1 MTRFSAK
8 YFNKNKAVKAIIF
21 TKDKRIKT
29 YYTNP
34 EGNTLTINGKSYT
47 INEQDWFI
55 NDGFPTY
62 IFNDSDAQPK
72 NPLNNKTVPVMTPDD
87 FNTAISSKVAKEIFD
102 ASGKGMDY
110 ATISLITSFVTLLAV
125 GVVGYLLTTN
135 FESLS
140 TTVNEIREVLRII
153 GGQ

>member
-1 MTRFSAK
+1 MTRFTAK
-8 YFNKNKAVKAIIF
+8 HFSKNTAVKAIIF

-29 YYTNP
+29 YYTKP

-47 INEQDWFI
+47 INDQDWFI

-72 NPLNNKTVPVMTPDD
+72 NPLINKTVPVMSPDD

-102 ASGKGMDY
+102 ASSKGMDT
-110 ATISLITSFVTLLAV
+110 ATLSLIISFVTLGGVA
-125 GVVGYLLTTN
+125 VVGYLLTTN
-135 FESLS
+135 FESLAA
-140 TTVNEIREVLRII
+140 TVNEIREVLRII

>member
-1 MTRFSAK
+1 MTRFTAK
-8 YFNKNKAVKAIIF
+8 HFSKNTAVKAIIF

-29 YYTNP
+29 YYTKP

-47 INEQDWFI
+47 INDQDWFI

-72 NPLNNKTVPVMTPDD
+72 NPLINKTVPVMSPDD

-102 ASGKGMDY
+102 ASSKGMDT
-110 ATISLITSFVTLLAV
+110 ATLSLIISFVTLGGVA
-125 GVVGYLLTTN
+125 VVGYLNHL
-135 FESLS
+135 
-140 TTVNEIREVLRII
+140 VLRII

>member
-1 MTRFSAK
+1 MTRFTAK
-8 YFNKNKAVKAIIF
+8 HFSKNTAVKAIIF

-29 YYTNP
+29 YYTKP

-47 INEQDWFI
+47 INDQDWFI

-72 NPLNNKTVPVMTPDD
+72 NPLINKTVPVMSPDD
-87 FNTAISSKVAKEIFD
+87 FNTAISSKVAKEIFE
-102 ASGKGMDY
+102 ASGKGMDT
-110 ATISLITSFVTLLAV
+110 ATLSLIISFVTLGGVA
-125 GVVGYLLTTN
+125 VVGYLLTTN
-135 FESLS
+135 FESLAA
-140 TTVNEIREVLRII
+140 TVNEIREVLRII